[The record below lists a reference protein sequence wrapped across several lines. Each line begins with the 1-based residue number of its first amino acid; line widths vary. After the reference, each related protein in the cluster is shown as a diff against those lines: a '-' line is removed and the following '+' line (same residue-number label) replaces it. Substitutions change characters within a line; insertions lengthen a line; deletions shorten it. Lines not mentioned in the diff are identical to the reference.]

1 MHDPEMRPVHSEFFM
16 RTRKAILLAVLAL
29 LLLSLASSVGA
40 QDSDAYLLPILADGE
55 SVEGAFL
62 TMNDAHLYAFQGTA
76 GDLVTITM
84 QQTDRDS
91 FLDPYLAL
99 LGQAGQV
106 YAVND
111 DSADDNDPVF
121 ASAIVDFALPETG
134 SYFIVATTLGGS
146 SGFGSDDTEGGPFGY
161 ELSASG
167 FTLPEGAD
175 PESFLYSG
183 SSVEIGQS
191 NTLYS
196 NATEPVYFV
205 DFIGE
210 VGQVIDVKTT
220 TDTVTDT
227 ILWLFA
233 PNGIRIA
240 INDDSNGTA
249 AELLGVELPEDGKYF
264 MFATGYGFLNA
275 ADGSYSQDGNFGIS
289 VELVSGASK

>member
-1 MHDPEMRPVHSEFFM
+1 MHI
-16 RTRKAILLAVLAL
+16 RKAIVLAVLAL
-29 LLLSLASSVGA
+29 LLLSLVSAVGA
-40 QDSDAYLLPILADGE
+40 QDDDAYLLPILADGE
-55 SVEGAFL
+55 TIEEAFL
-62 TMNDAHLYAFQGTA
+62 TTNDAHLYAFQGTA

-91 FLDPYLAL
+91 FLDPYLVL

-111 DSADDNDPVF
+111 DSEDDKDPAF
-121 ASAIVDFALPETG
+121 SAAIVDFELPETG
-134 SYFIVATTLGGS
+134 SYFIVATTLVGS

-161 ELSASG
+161 ALTAGG

-196 NATEPVYFV
+196 NAAEPVYFV

-210 VGQVIDVKTT
+210 AGQVIDVKTT

-240 INDDSNGTA
+240 INDDSNGVA

-264 MFATGYGFLNA
+264 MFATGFGFLNA
-275 ADGSYSQDGNFGIS
+275 ADGSYSQDGTFDIS
-289 VELVSGASK
+289 LELVSGGASK

>member
-1 MHDPEMRPVHSEFFM
+1 MRI
-16 RTRKAILLAVLAL
+16 RKAILLAVLAL
-29 LLLSLASSVGA
+29 LLLSLASAVGA
-40 QDSDAYLLPILADGE
+40 QDDDAYLLPILADGE
-55 SVEGAFL
+55 AVEGEFL
-62 TMNDAHLYAFQGTA
+62 TTNDAHLYAFQGTA

-84 QQTDRDS
+84 QPTDRDS
-91 FLDPYLAL
+91 FLLDPYLVL

-111 DSADDNDPVF
+111 DSEDDKDPAF
-121 ASAIVDFALPETG
+121 ASAIVDFELPETG
-134 SYFIVATTLGGS
+134 SYFIVATTLVGS

-167 FTLPEGAD
+167 FVLPEGAD

-205 DFIGE
+205 DFMGE
-210 VGQVIDVKTT
+210 AGQVIDVKTT

-240 INDDSNGTA
+240 INDDSNGVA

-275 ADGSYSQDGNFGIS
+275 ADGSYTQDGNFGIS
-289 VELVSGASK
+289 IELASGGGSK